1 MMDIFNKTVIVTLI
15 CLFFQLSCITRS
27 IVFIKQEDM
36 NFNKF
41 NNESVILEFL
51 EEKRRPIL
59 KTKTLYQEL
68 KKEILNEIG
77 KKLNISENTKP
88 DPKNNLLQIQI
99 GIIGRKSENGD
110 SSLFTMFASAYL
122 VSLIPITQ
130 TKIHEFSFI
139 VSKKEKRKVYTYY
152 SDNRVYFGT
161 LMIPFLWM
169 NTFTSKPNDVIK
181 PIIQKLFHDLQQD
194 DFLKD

>member
-1 MMDIFNKTVIVTLI
+1 
-15 CLFFQLSCITRS
+15 
-27 IVFIKQEDM
+27 
-36 NFNKF
+36 
-41 NNESVILEFL
+41 
-51 EEKRRPIL
+51 
-59 KTKTLYQEL
+59 
-68 KKEILNEIG
+68 
-77 KKLNISENTKP
+77 
-88 DPKNNLLQIQI
+88 
-99 GIIGRKSENGD
+99 
-110 SSLFTMFASAYL
+110 MFASAYL